1 MTAPQRCDL
10 LRARRLGVDTYREPV
25 VFLRSDSPVCRA
37 EGFRAMSRVQ
47 LSAGG
52 RSVVATLN
60 VVLDGIVDRCE
71 AGLSEAAWLALGAAE
86 GCLVEVSH
94 PEPVESF
101 SAVRSKIYGC
111 RFDTAALHAIVRDVA
126 AGRYS
131 SIELAAFV
139 TACAGKD
146 MSMEETLALTR
157 AMVDT
162 GTRLSWNQRIVL
174 DKHCVGGLPGNRTTP
189 IVVAIVAACGLTIP
203 KTSSRAITSPAGTA
217 DTMEMLAPVSLTL
230 EHMRRVVEREGG
242 CVVWGGA
249 MALSPVDDI
258 LIQIER
264 PLNFDSEAQLA
275 ASVISKKLAA
285 GATHL
290 LIDLPVGPTAKVR
303 SSGDAQA
310 LTLLLQ
316 RLGEAV
322 GISVRTVQTDGLQP
336 VGRGIGPALEAA
348 DVLYVLQ
355 GRPGAPE
362 DLRNRALLL
371 AGTLLEMGGRSPLGM
386 GESLAAQV
394 LYSGDA
400 WRKFQAICAAQGGM
414 RVPPVAAHRCEIT
427 AIRAGRVS
435 AIDNRRLANL
445 AKLAGAP
452 LAPAAG
458 LRLAVRG
465 GDYVERGAPLYC
477 LHAQSSGELEYASAY
492 ACAHP
497 DIIRIEETR

>member
-1 MTAPQRCDL
+1 MTAPDRCDV

-47 LSAGG
+47 LGAGG

-71 AGLSEAAWLALGAAE
+71 AGLSEAAWLALGVAD
-86 GCLVEVSH
+86 GGLVEISH

-111 RFDTAALHAIVRDVA
+111 RFDPAALHDIVRDVA

-162 GTRLSWNQRIVL
+162 GTRLSWNQPIVL

-189 IVVAIVAACGLTIP
+189 IVVAIAAACGLTIP

-275 ASVISKKLAA
+275 ASVMSKKLAA

-303 SSGDAQA
+303 SSGDADA
-310 LTLLLQ
+310 LASRLQ
-316 RLGEAV
+316 QLGEAV
-322 GISVRTVQTDGLQP
+322 GISVRAVQTDGLQP

-348 DVLYVLQ
+348 DLLDVLQ
-355 GRPGAPE
+355 GKPRAPE
-362 DLRNRALLL
+362 DLRKRALLL
-371 AGTLLEMGGRSPLGM
+371 AGTLLEMGGRAPSGK

-394 LYSGDA
+394 LHSGDA
-400 WRKFQAICAAQGGM
+400 WRKFQAICEAQGGM

-427 AIRAGRVS
+427 ADRAGRVS

-458 LRLAVRG
+458 LRLDVRNG
-465 GDYVERGAPLYC
+465 YPVERGTPLFC
-477 LHAQSSGELEYASAY
+477 LHAQSTGELEYAVTY
-492 ACAHP
+492 ARLHP
-497 DIIRIEETR
+497 DIIQIEECP